1 MNFALKQQILL
12 LLAPKG
18 QLILED
24 FLLYSNTPKNQQNIL
39 QISAL
44 ASKKR
49 LNQKIKV
56 PLLYYLRAV

>member
-1 MNFALKQQILL
+1 
-12 LLAPKG
+12 
-18 QLILED
+18 LED